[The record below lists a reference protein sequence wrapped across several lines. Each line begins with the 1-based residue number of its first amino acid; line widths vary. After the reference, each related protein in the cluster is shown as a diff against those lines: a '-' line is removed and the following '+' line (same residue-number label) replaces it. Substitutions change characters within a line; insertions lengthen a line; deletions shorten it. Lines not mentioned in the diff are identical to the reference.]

1 MSLTDEQIVRMWADK
16 FDGDGDKGIIGFAR
30 AVIAADRQVRQAPE
44 GDRDEALRLAR
55 EAGLLNGSNA
65 FTGVDGMESRLK
77 RLIALA
83 RASAAPQQEPMPN
96 ERDDARA
103 LLKRAL
109 SILDGETGD
118 DSSALVRCDIRS
130 FLFRVQ
136 TFLSPIDPSDDSIED
151 ALADAVSD
159 GEGRLYARYVRQ
171 HLSKRRL
178 IISTAPDALDARRIR
193 AQELIRAAEWFEH
206 RGDWQI
212 TDVQAAIELRRM
224 AAALASEPHKE
235 R

>member
-1 MSLTDEQIVRMWADK
+1 MTD
-16 FDGDGDKGIIGFAR
+16 
-30 AVIAADRQVRQAPE
+30 RQAPE

-171 HLSKRRL
+171 HLSKRGL
-178 IISTAPDALDARRIR
+178 IIATASNALDARRIR
-193 AQELIRAAEWFEH
+193 AQALREAARLCRKRAEERFNEYGTREPDTDACYYGGGMQEEYAARDEEDEDIAVELE
-206 RGDWQI
+206 
-212 TDVQAAIELRRM
+212 RM
-224 AAALASEPHKE
+224 ADAALASEPHKE